1 MLGFR
6 FRSTSGFA
14 GTAPRLAQGRP
25 FRTPFSVATG
35 RADPPGEAVVTVFVV
50 DSGPPSAKRQAP
62 SARRASVA
70 SARSASAWS
79 CAPRG
84 LQRSL
89 PTPWPRFVR
98 APARQTSIKTLSTA
112 AIGHPSSS
120 VSWWFPFTRDQALGQ
135 NELLTGDPS
144 AGRAV
149 HPGVAR
155 GEPADASARTAAC
168 RRRLPPAACC
178 LLPAASTRS
187 GGTVAPDRRRRAAG
201 TGRLPAWLS
210 LAAPRTPGRWWCR
223 GRTACRRR
231 RRCGPRRW
239 PAGGRCAPL
248 GRWRAAGR
256 WRCWPHARCSR

>member
-14 GTAPRLAQGRP
+14 GTAPRLAEGRP

-50 DSGPPSAKRQAP
+50 DSGPPSAKRPPSISSFCSVSIGVVMRSTRSAAVAADAVASVCASAGTANIHQDAVNGSHRPPFKFSFMVVSIHSGP
-62 SARRASVA
+62 SA
-70 SARSASAWS
+70 
-79 CAPRG
+79 
-84 LQRSL
+84 
-89 PTPWPRFVR
+89 WP
-98 APARQTSIKTLSTA
+98 K
-112 AIGHPSSS
+112 
-120 VSWWFPFTRDQALGQ
+120 
-135 NELLTGDPS
+135 
-144 AGRAV
+144 
-149 HPGVAR
+149 
-155 GEPADASARTAAC
+155 RTAYRRPQRWPGSPPWRCAWRAC
-168 RRRLPPAACC
+168 RRFGPDRRLPPPPAACC